1 MRRLLEPVYELL
13 PEQTAAGLRDLV
25 IKICVA
31 HPVIRENAMLL
42 HSEELPAGG
51 DLQAACDRDIDPFD
65 RSGVHFAEVRLAP
78 LHEAAATAVAEFVA
92 SLDQPRLVGTDD
104 RFASTLFDHAILGA
118 FAAGLLALIGRI
130 TRTAE
135 YDDRFVAYAAFEPVF
150 WALYDAT
157 RRMPDG
163 EKRLLELHYLSGVAL
178 FDLSQALQM
187 PMAQVIRSHRVA
199 AIRFGMLLAQPS
211 PARG

>member
-1 MRRLLEPVYELL
+1 VVV
-13 PEQTAAGLRDLV
+13 AG
-25 IKICVA
+25 
-31 HPVIRENAMLL
+31 
-42 HSEELPAGG
+42 
-51 DLQAACDRDIDPFD
+51 
-65 RSGVHFAEVRLAP
+65 
-78 LHEAAATAVAEFVA
+78 
-92 SLDQPRLVGTDD
+92 
-104 RFASTLFDHAILGA
+104 
-118 FAAGLLALIGRI
+118 I

-135 YDDRFVAYAAFEPVF
+135 YDDRFVAHAAGEPVF

-187 PMAQVIRSHRVA
+187 RMAQVIRSHRVA